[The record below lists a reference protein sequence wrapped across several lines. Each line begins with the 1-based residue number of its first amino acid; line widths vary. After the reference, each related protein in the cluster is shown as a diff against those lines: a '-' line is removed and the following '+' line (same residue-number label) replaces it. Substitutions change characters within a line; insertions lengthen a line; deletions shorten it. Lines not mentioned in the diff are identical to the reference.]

1 MRVCS
6 DACRTAVET
15 ITGAGLDA
23 WYDLRTHS
31 NAQGATTADP
41 RHRAE
46 LDAWRVPEVE
56 AALLKRDGRGNDRD
70 DGRCNGQDDGRGGGD
85 DDNHAAIGR
94 DGGGSRGNRDRGDGN
109 TANNAASAAVSLTV
123 EGMRCAGC
131 AWLVERLLVGVPGVS
146 AATVDFPLRRAE
158 VRFDPRTTRLHPL
171 LETLARAGYRATPY
185 SMHAEET
192 AIESERRAR
201 IRGLG
206 ISALF
211 GMQVMLLSIA
221 LYASEGYGGMSA
233 GFEQLFRWLAMMLT
247 VPVLAWPGR
256 AFFTGAVAALR
267 HRSLTMDVPV
277 ALGLAIAFTGSAFAT
292 VTGEGEI
299 WFDSVVMFITLL
311 NAARYLELLARRRAT
326 ATIRA
331 LARSAPLVATR
342 IRAAEAGDGT
352 APNGADLRTAA
363 GNNAG
368 GGVRLCTGDDKPLDP
383 PYAIGTVKTGGDATS
398 HPRNPGS
405 SRAMRFDTGRTEG
418 DTASR
423 NDDAGDD
430 NHGGNELPETERIPA
445 AALRPGDRVRVRP
458 GEVVPAD
465 GAICSGRSAFD
476 ESLLTGESNPVAR
489 AAGDRVLA
497 GSVNGSGV
505 VEVEVVFAGD
515 ETVLGGVLRRAE
527 QAARERP
534 AIAELADRAAAW
546 FIGGVLVLA
555 TGVAVAWLL
564 HDASRMI
571 PVLVSVLVVTCP
583 CALSLAT
590 PAAMTAALGALARAG
605 LIATRANA
613 VERLAL
619 ATHCLADKTGTLT
632 EGQFRLR
639 SVTPF
644 SGATESQ
651 CLALAA
657 ALERYATHPAAAALV
672 AAAESAGGETGG
684 EAGVEVRDGA
694 GGEVGDGAGGEAGGE
709 VGGGV
714 GGGVEGEVGG
724 EVGGEAGDGA
734 GGEGKADAVGRV
746 EGPDAH
752 LGGVTGRI
760 NGIHHAVGSPDFVAR
775 ACGLDPDTF
784 GLGAAGGEA
793 PAPSAHCGT
802 PETVGP
808 SATRTAA
815 PEAHE
820 PVAPAPNRA
829 GDREND
835 PSACAAAASAPSM
848 AGSTNTTESNSRGPV
863 PPAPNASLAAHA
875 FNPEAHE
882 PVAPAPNTIGDGEN
896 DPGTTHVFLA
906 REGALLAR
914 FALADTLR
922 PGARTLVEGLRGR
935 GIGITIA
942 SGDSSAAVERIAR
955 ALGVT
960 HHLVRFS
967 PEEKLGEAT
976 RLSTSGE
983 RVLMLGDG
991 VNDTPALA
999 GAHVSVAMG
1008 RGAAAAAA
1016 RADAVLIGDD
1026 PGRLLAALDIARHAR
1041 RIVKQ
1046 NLAWALGYNLVA
1058 LPLAATGVV
1067 PPWAAAI
1074 GMSLSSLAVA
1084 GNALRLGRGRD
1095 PAKG

>member
-1 MRVCS
+1 MSTEVLSTSECTVPYGCHHCGAPLGVQPHTFVVSGREVQVCG

-15 ITGAGLDA
+15 IAGAGLDA

-31 NAQGATTADP
+31 DAQGATTADP

-46 LDAWRVPEVE
+46 LEAWRVPEVE
-56 AALLKRDGRGNDRD
+56 ASLL
-70 DGRCNGQDDGRGGGD
+70 GRGGDNGAAD
-85 DDNHAAIGR
+85 DHRTSTGHGI
-94 DGGGSRGNRDRGDGN
+94 GGG
-109 TANNAASAAVSLTV
+109 TALLPTAVTLTV

-131 AWLVERLLVGVPGVS
+131 AWLVERLLASVPGVS
-146 AATVDFPLRRAE
+146 AATVNFPLRRAE
-158 VRFDPRTTRLHPL
+158 VLFDTHVTRLHTL
-171 LETLARAGYRATPY
+171 IETLARAGYRATPY
-185 SMHAEET
+185 TVHAEEA

-221 LYASEGYGGMSA
+221 LYASEWYGGMEA

-267 HRSLTMDVPV
+267 NRHLTMDVPV
-277 ALGLAIAFTGSAFAT
+277 ALGLSIAFAGSAFAT
-292 VTGEGEI
+292 VTGEGEV
-299 WFDSVVMFITLL
+299 WFDSVVMFVTLL
-311 NAARYLELLARRRAT
+311 SAARYLELLARRRAT
-326 ATIRA
+326 ATIRT

-342 IRAAEAGDGT
+342 VRAGT
-352 APNGADLRTAA
+352 P
-363 GNNAG
+363 G
-368 GGVRLCTGDDKPLDP
+368 GGDRSSPAGCDAARHGGTGDD
-383 PYAIGTVKTGGDATS
+383 
-398 HPRNPGS
+398 
-405 SRAMRFDTGRTEG
+405 G
-418 DTASR
+418 DTAS
-423 NDDAGDD
+423 AGDTGD
-430 NHGGNELPETERIPA
+430 NDGDGGNRDDPDTERIPA

-458 GEVVPAD
+458 GEAVPAD
-465 GAICSGRSAFD
+465 GTIRSGHSAFD

-489 AAGDRVLA
+489 SAGDRVLA

-505 VEVEVVFAGD
+505 VEIEVTGVGD
-515 ETVLGGVLRRAE
+515 DTVLGGVLGRAG

-555 TGVAVAWLL
+555 TGVAIGWLL
-564 HDASRMI
+564 HDAARMV

-632 EGQFRLR
+632 EGRFRLQ
-639 SVTPF
+639 SVTPLTGV
-644 SGATESQ
+644 SGPR

-657 ALERYATHPAAAALV
+657 ALERYATHPVAAALV
-672 AAAESAGGETGG
+672 AAAGGGG
-684 EAGVEVRDGA
+684 REVGIGDEAGP
-694 GGEVGDGAGGEAGGE
+694 GDEAGTGARGE
-709 VGGGV
+709 PGTCRNDDKAPAIETMATAEARGDEHATACTDAPEAAACKTNIGGLKV
-714 GGGVEGEVGG
+714 D
-724 EVGGEAGDGA
+724 EADT
-734 GGEGKADAVGRV
+734 
-746 EGPDAH
+746 H
-752 LGGVTGRI
+752 TGGVTGRI
-760 NGIHHAVGSPDFVAR
+760 DGVHYAVGSPEFVVR
-775 ACGLDPDTF
+775 ACGLDPGTF
-784 GLGAAGGEA
+784 GIDGAPKAHDGSSGQDARAPGKGATCLVGPRPSAAGPSV
-793 PAPSAHCGT
+793 PAPGIPST
-802 PETVGP
+802 PG
-808 SATRTAA
+808 
-815 PEAHE
+815 
-820 PVAPAPNRA
+820 
-829 GDREND
+829 ND
-835 PSACAAAASAPSM
+835 ADA
-848 AGSTNTTESNSRGPV
+848 
-863 PPAPNASLAAHA
+863 
-875 FNPEAHE
+875 
-882 PVAPAPNTIGDGEN
+882 
-896 DPGTTHVFLA
+896 THVLLA
-906 REGALLAR
+906 RDGAPLAR

-922 PGARTLVEGLRGR
+922 PDAPELVEGLRRR
-935 GIGITIA
+935 GIETTIA
-942 SGDSSAAVERIAR
+942 SGDSPAAVDLAAR
-955 ALGVT
+955 ALGVS
-960 HHLVRFS
+960 HHLAGLS
-967 PEEKLGEAT
+967 PEDKLEEAA
-976 RLSTSGE
+976 RLAASGE

-1026 PGRLLAALDIARHAR
+1026 PGRLLAALDIARRAR

-1058 LPLAATGVV
+1058 LPLAAAGAV
-1067 PPWAAAI
+1067 PPWAAAV

-1084 GNALRLGRGRD
+1084 GNALRVGRGLD
-1095 PAKG
+1095 PGAG